1 MKTPEETQLIETST
15 SANLGPNEYRREADI
30 QNIFSLGKRELKAL
44 SQHCVSC
51 TLDDISCPHPLCKQG
66 KRLMIR
72 NALST
77 EKSRPLY
84 VCDMRKKSNVL
95 ARLFT
100 REKKVMPY
108 SWWH

>member
-1 MKTPEETQLIETST
+1 MKTPEETQSIETST
-15 SANLGPNEYRREADI
+15 SANLVPNEFRREADI

-44 SQHCVSC
+44 SKHCVSC
-51 TLDDISCPHPLCKQG
+51 TLDDISCPHPLCNQG

-84 VCDMRKKSNVL
+84 LCHMRKKSNVL
-95 ARLFT
+95 ARLIK

-108 SWWH
+108 CWC